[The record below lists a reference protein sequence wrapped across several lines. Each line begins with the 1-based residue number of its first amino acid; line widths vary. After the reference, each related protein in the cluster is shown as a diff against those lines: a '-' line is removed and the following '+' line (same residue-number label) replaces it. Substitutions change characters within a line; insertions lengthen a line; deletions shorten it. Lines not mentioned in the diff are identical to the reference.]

1 MKRSALLLSAFL
13 VAAVGAANGTE
24 ALHTSSTA
32 ETPANAGRQPAP
44 AANVLPASAAA
55 AQPATTYIPYGMV
68 PTRSTPPC
76 PNPPSM
82 VPAQPGM
89 SGANAPAWM
98 MPPPGVGAP
107 ANQVLPPWAQPQPT
121 GAQPAGM
128 PANPMM
134 PPWLQPTAGATPPG
148 AGATFNYPGA
158 THQPG
163 VAGTG
168 PMVPA
173 NPMMPPWAQPQ
184 PQPQQPLPVGPSPA
198 NVALV
203 EAAADST
210 AARMPSLAPR
220 EAVSTGG
227 TGDVT
232 MHPVSLS

>member
-89 SGANAPAWM
+89 SGANALDDASARCRGARKPGAAAVGPAPTNRRAASWHAGE
-98 MPPPGVGAP
+98 PDDAALAAANGRRNSARRGRHIQLPGGDTSARCGRDGANGAGQSDDAAVGA
-107 ANQVLPPWAQPQPT
+107 
-121 GAQPAGM
+121 
-128 PANPMM
+128 
-134 PPWLQPTAGATPPG
+134 
-148 AGATFNYPGA
+148 
-158 THQPG
+158 
-163 VAGTG
+163 
-168 PMVPA
+168 
-173 NPMMPPWAQPQ
+173 
-184 PQPQQPLPVGPSPA
+184 
-198 NVALV
+198 
-203 EAAADST
+203 AAA
-210 AARMPSLAPR
+210 AAAAALTSGSVASQRRARGGGCGLDGSAHALAR
-220 EAVSTGG
+220 ASRGCL
-227 TGDVT
+227 DRR
-232 MHPVSLS
+232 HW

>member
-1 MKRSALLLSAFL
+1 MPAGSPHPPRTCCQHLLLPLSQPRRTYHTAWCRRGAHHL
-13 VAAVGAANGTE
+13 VQI
-24 ALHTSSTA
+24 LR
-32 ETPANAGRQPAP
+32 PWC
-44 AANVLPASAAA
+44 LPSLGCL
-55 AQPATTYIPYGMV
+55 AQT
-68 PTRSTPPC
+68 
-76 PNPPSM
+76 
-82 VPAQPGM
+82 
-89 SGANAPAWM
+89 WM
-98 MPPPGVGAP
+98 MPLPGVGAP
-107 ANQVLPPWAQPQPT
+107 ANQVLPPWAQPPPT